1 MDTEDQEPTLS
12 ADETVMLAAF
22 EGWNDA
28 GSAASAALDHL
39 ATWWGAREHAALDPE
54 DYHDFQ
60 VSRPTITR
68 MASGDRVVSWPG
80 TVLST
85 ADPEG
90 GPRIVVARGIEPSM
104 RWRSFCAEVLDHAED
119 LGVTTL
125 VTVGALL
132 VDVPHTR
139 PLPTFVTSEDEDA
152 RDEFG
157 LERSDYEGPTGI
169 VGVLGHEAHYA
180 ASGSSACG
188 WVSPTTSLTRRA
200 PRPPPRSSLS
210 WSASSASRSIWVS
223 LPDEVDAWQRGADEL
238 AQEDDEI
245 ADHVRQARVT
255 HGRDQPAR
263 GVGRC
268 HRRRVRALP
277 ASTRRRHREVA
288 LQRRDHSGA
297 KERQDDRREA
307 DAVPDERPIRVVR
320 DEPRNHTITT

>member
-169 VGVLGHEAHYA
+169 VGVLGHEAQLRGIRVLSVWVGVPHYIAHPPSPKATA
-180 ASGSSACG
+180 ALLTQLERLIG
-188 WVSPTTSLTRRA
+188 VSIDLGE
-200 PRPPPRSSLS
+200 
-210 WSASSASRSIWVS
+210 

-245 ADHVRQARVT
+245 ADHVRQLESLMDETSLPEASGDAIAAEFERFL
-255 HGRDQPAR
+255 
-263 GVGRC
+263 
-268 HRRRVRALP
+268 RRRDGG
-277 ASTRRRHREVA
+277 T
-288 LQRRDHSGA
+288 A
-297 KERQDDRREA
+297 K
-307 DAVPDERPIRVVR
+307 
-320 DEPRNHTITT
+320 